1 MKIIQRYILRE
12 VLIVSLLSLCILTF
26 LLLARTIFVSSEDAP
41 AGALTLGASL
51 RILLNIMPSIFSL
64 TVPISF
70 LVGVLLAIGRM
81 TADSEI
87 KACRTHGVNLWTA
100 LYPVAV
106 LGGML
111 SIVGVIN
118 SAYIAPYLLGKTFD
132 MIDEMT
138 FEIVNTLEPGKFEDR
153 FGVRQ
158 NGAILHFEELDPETK
173 HLRRVYL
180 QVEGNPVD
188 VGMADTAT
196 TQPAQTVKT
205 EVYAASGLV
214 ETDPIER
221 KAVLTLFNGTV
232 HVLQDDAVK
241 RYSILEFDRWS
252 QDLQMSRELSLIS
265 DEVNK
270 LAPALTS
277 SDMGKFMKRLDT
289 KYQETGDEDF
299 LDDIRYLRA
308 ERFTRIS
315 MGMATLAFVL
325 IAIPLA
331 IYTRP
336 SGKSVGISLAFG
348 LFMAYYAFFYTGRQL
363 TRQGFDIAGPLV
375 TLAPVFILCGFG
387 AYLMYRVVHR

>member
-12 VLIVSLLSLCILTF
+12 VLIVSILSLCILTF
-26 LLLARTIFVSSEDAP
+26 LLLARTVFVSSDGAP

-51 RILLNIMPSIFSL
+51 RILLNIMPTILTL

-70 LVGVLLAIGRM
+70 LVGALLAIGRM

-100 LYPVAV
+100 LYPVVV
-106 LGGML
+106 LGGIL
-111 SIVGVIN
+111 SIFGIIN
-118 SAYIAPYLLGKTFD
+118 SAYVSPYLLGKTFD

-158 NGAILHFEELDPETK
+158 NGAILHFEELDPESK
-173 HLRRVYL
+173 HLRKVYL
-180 QVEGNPVD
+180 QVEGNPAA
-188 VGMADTAT
+188 VGLTDTAT
-196 TQPAQTVKT
+196 TQPVQVVKT
-205 EVYAASGLV
+205 EIYAASGFV
-214 ETDPIER
+214 DTDPIER

-232 HVLQDDAVK
+232 HVLQDDDVK
-241 RYSILEFDRWS
+241 RYSVLEFDRWS
-252 QDLQMSRELSLIS
+252 QDLQMSSELSLIS

-277 SDMGKFMKRLDT
+277 SDMGKFMQRLDAQYE
-289 KYQETGDEDF
+289 KTGDEDF
-299 LDDIRYLRA
+299 LEDLRYLRA
-308 ERFTRIS
+308 ERFSRIS
-315 MGMATLAFVL
+315 MGMASLAFIL

-336 SGKSVGISLAFG
+336 SGKSFGISLAFG

-363 TRQGFDIAGPLV
+363 TRQGFDILGPILIV
-375 TLAPVFILCGFG
+375 APVFILCGFG